1 MSDPWGMNDALKPWW
16 MDGSNPWGTLP
27 SNVCWPSNGPFTY
40 IMPGNG
46 PFTYIMPGNGHPQQQ
61 QFQIPPIYPTSRHG
75 DSDFSLLGGPQT
87 PQCPGSIRQSSNNGV
102 SSISTGRDGS
112 SVSSLPPGSRPGG
125 SHGASVSHAG
135 SARHTSHSGSA
146 RPSRHASSRVD
157 GDIRPED
164 SASQLPGS
172 VAGRSSAAATSRA
185 SRNPDTVVSG
195 ATFGSGPLGLHRQQL
210 RGPAPYFNA
219 FRGPRAYDDQGY
231 WG

>member
-1 MSDPWGMNDALKPWW
+1 MDDASKPWW

-40 IMPGNG
+40 IMPGMPGNG
-46 PFTYIMPGNGHPQQQ
+46 PFAYIMPGNGHPQQQ
-61 QFQIPPIYPTSRHG
+61 QFQMPPMYPTSRHG
-75 DSDFSLLGGPQT
+75 DSDFSLLGGPQN
-87 PQCPGSIRQSSNNGV
+87 PHCPGSIRQSSNNGV
-102 SSISTGRDGS
+102 SSIRTGRDGS

-125 SHGASVSHAG
+125 SHGASASHAG

-164 SASQLPGS
+164 SASQLLGS

-195 ATFGSGPLGLHRQQL
+195 ATFGSGPLGLHRQQP

-219 FRGPRAYDDQGY
+219 FRGPRAYADQGY